1 MRVAVLYNAVSEAD
15 SADARDVLVQ
25 RDAVCGALQSLGHAA
40 CELPCTLDLQAVQT
54 SLTSERPDVVF
65 NLVEALGGTDRLQCV
80 VPALLESLRVPC
92 TGASATALLITGEKS
107 LAKRL
112 LHAAGLPTPAWCT
125 SRGELHGR
133 PDFDR
138 PFIIKPVAEHAS
150 LGMDDNCVLTVQDS
164 QELQH
169 CLVERFEQLGVS
181 CFAEQFVAGREFN
194 LSLLAR
200 GDEAEVLPPAEIDFS
215 AFPPGKPRIV
225 GFAAK
230 WEPGSFE
237 YESTPRS
244 FEFSAGDGALLN
256 ELLELARA
264 AWDVFE
270 LRGYARV
277 DFRVDERGRPW
288 ILEINA
294 NPCLSPDAGFAAALQ
309 RAGIEWSSAVR
320 RILDDAKAGR
330 PAVGVC

>member
-1 MRVAVLYNAVSEAD
+1 MRVAVLHNAVSETD

-25 RDAVCGALQSLGHAA
+25 RDAVRGALQSLGHAV
-40 CELPCTLDLQAVQT
+40 CELPCTLDLQAIQAR
-54 SLTSERPDVVF
+54 LASERPDVVF
-65 NLVEALGGTDRLQCV
+65 NLVEALGGTDRLQCIM
-80 VPALLESLRVPC
+80 PALLEALRIPY
-92 TGASATALLITGEKS
+92 TGASAAALLTTGQKA

-125 SRGELHGR
+125 ARGELHGR
-133 PDFDR
+133 PDFER
-138 PFIIKPVAEHAS
+138 RFIVKPLTEHAS
-150 LGMDDNCVLTVQDS
+150 FGMDDACVLAVQNS
-164 QELQH
+164 EELQH
-169 CLVERFEQLGVS
+169 RVVERFEQLGVS

-194 LSLLAR
+194 LSLLASA
-200 GDEAEVLPPAEIDFS
+200 GAVEVLPPAEIDFS

-225 GFAAK
+225 GYAAE

-244 FEFSAGDGALLN
+244 FEFAEGDGALLS
-256 ELLELARA
+256 ELRGLARA
-264 AWDVFE
+264 AWEVFE

-309 RAGIEWSSAVR
+309 HAGIEWSSAVR
-320 RILDDAKAGR
+320 RILDDATAGL
-330 PAVGVC
+330 PTVGVC